1 MRHSQNAVTG
11 WPTTALLVAS
21 SAVAL
26 LLTVSLTVITP
37 PWQASKDIVM
47 SASVCLSVCR
57 RAYLWNHLSGH
68 RQIFIADEQQMSQSD
83 PLGLIAFANI

>member
-21 SAVAL
+21 SAVAV

-47 SASVCLSVCR
+47 SASVCR

-68 RQIFIADEQQMSQSD
+68 RQIFIADKQQMSQSD